1 MAKILFFLV
10 ILIHGLIHLSG
21 FFKAFDIGIFT
32 QLSSDISRPAGITW
46 LIVSLLFLITV
57 LAYFENHNSW
67 PFLGFIAVILSQILI
82 FTVWS
87 DAKFGTIANLIILIG
102 ALPALGSVLFNNMI
116 TADQEHLLEQVSQSA
131 DRILHEE
138 DFQHLPVIVQA
149 WLMNSGVAGKPEIS
163 FARLKQTGKMK
174 TEPDGNWMDFTA
186 VQYFDV
192 NNPSFVWKADVR
204 MMPLVTFTGR
214 DKLQDGQ
221 GEMLIKLLSLV
232 NVVNEKHNDQINTGT
247 LIRFLGEICWFPS
260 AALSETITWEE
271 INEHSA
277 KATLT
282 IGDIQVLGIFRFD
295 ENGDLRSFEADR
307 YYGSGPEAVKH
318 RWIVETVEYK
328 TFDGYRVPGKS
339 TVTWKLPEGDFTW
352 LHLEITELEMNR
364 FELYP

>member
-1 MAKILFFLV
+1 MAKILFSLI

-21 FFKAFDIGIFT
+21 FFKAFDVGNIT
-32 QLSSDISRPAGITW
+32 QLSTHISKPVGVIWFVVGI
-46 LIVSLLFLITV
+46 LFLITV
-57 LAYFENHNSW
+57 LVYFMNYSSW
-67 PFLGFIAVILSQILI
+67 PFLAIMAVVVSQVLI
-82 FTVWS
+82 ITVWS

-116 TADQEHLLEQVSQSA
+116 TADQEHLLEQVSQPA
-131 DRILHEE
+131 DRILYEE
-138 DFQHLPVIVQA
+138 DFQHLPEIVQA
-149 WLMNSGVAGKPEIS
+149 WLLNSGVAGKPEIS
-163 FARLKQTGKMK
+163 FVRLKQTGKMK
-174 TEPDGNWMDFTA
+174 TGPGGNWMDFTA

-192 NNPSFVWKADVR
+192 KNPSFVWKADVR
-204 MMPLVTFTGR
+204 MMPLITLTGR

-282 IGDIQVLGIFRFD
+282 IGDIQVSGIFRFD

-318 RWIVETVEYK
+318 RWIVEAVEYK
-328 TFDGYRVPGKS
+328 TFDGYRVPVKS

-352 LHLEITELEMNR
+352 LHLEITDLEVNKL
-364 FELYP
+364 ELYP